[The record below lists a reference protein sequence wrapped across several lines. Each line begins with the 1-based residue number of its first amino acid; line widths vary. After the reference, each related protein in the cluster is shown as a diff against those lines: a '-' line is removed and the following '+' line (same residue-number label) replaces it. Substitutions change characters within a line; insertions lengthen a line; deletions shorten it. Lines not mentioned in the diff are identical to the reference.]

1 MPRHLA
7 LLRGINIGQRR
18 MKMARLVE
26 LLEQAGY
33 SNVATYLQSGNVA
46 ITSRKS
52 ASAVATHLRAIIQD
66 EWGFDVPVVMR
77 TLDEIAAVLAADPF
91 GDVADDHARYS
102 VLFFDETP
110 PREPFDSIDRAAFEP
125 ELFELRERELYV
137 WLPGGTG
144 RSPLM
149 QELGRARFGLA
160 SATMRNWRTVEAL
173 LDL

>member
-1 MPRHLA
+1 
-7 LLRGINIGQRR
+7 

-26 LLEQAGY
+26 LLEQGGY
-33 SNVATYLQSGNVA
+33 SSVATYLQSGNVA
-46 ITSRKS
+46 VTSRTTG
-52 ASAVATHLRAIIQD
+52 SAVAIHLRELIHD

-77 TLDEIAAVLAADPF
+77 THDEIAAVLAADPF
-91 GDVADDHARYS
+91 GEVADDPARYS
-102 VLFFDETP
+102 VLFFDEKP
-110 PREPFDSIDRAAFEP
+110 SREP
-125 ELFELRERELYV
+125 YV

-149 QELGRARFGLA
+149 QELGRARFGPA